1 MFNQFN
7 RNNMKL
13 NEINEFYNKLDLY
26 GKEHMMRLMVKD
38 LIVFNPDTRSLDS
51 VTDQVAINGSAV
63 QIRVYADG
71 EARYDESL

>member
-1 MFNQFN
+1 
-7 RNNMKL
+7 
-13 NEINEFYNKLDLY
+13 
-26 GKEHMMRLMVKD
+26 MMRLMVKD

>member
-1 MFNQFN
+1 
-7 RNNMKL
+7 
-13 NEINEFYNKLDLY
+13 
-26 GKEHMMRLMVKD
+26 MVKD

>member
-1 MFNQFN
+1 MNAGELWDTA
-7 RNNMKL
+7 M
-13 NEINEFYNKLDLY
+13 
-26 GKEHMMRLMVKD
+26 
-38 LIVFNPDTRSLDS
+38 NPDTRSLDS